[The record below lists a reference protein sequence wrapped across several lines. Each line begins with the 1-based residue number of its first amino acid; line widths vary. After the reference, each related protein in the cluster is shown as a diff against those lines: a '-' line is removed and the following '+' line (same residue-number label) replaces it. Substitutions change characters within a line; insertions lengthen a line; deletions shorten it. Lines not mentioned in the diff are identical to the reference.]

1 MASVNHF
8 QPAQANASKSPAKCS
23 FPKLFSTL
31 LLFLF
36 CTCSKYPTLDC
47 ITRQINFLKEPEW
60 KFFLFFFLF
69 LSSVYF
75 TKPDCNGFYIRRK
88 GGGGARNLHI
98 TQIPP
103 KIGHV
108 ECCWSPPQGGPCSV
122 HLPLANFWWEP
133 SEWTSGGCTAA
144 LSACFSTVAVNLN
157 ILLPPSSG
165 AASPLTRFRP
175 PSVTQWS
182 LPPSHLPVEGLNPVW
197 LDKINFFLAEKKWHV
212 KNSKCWK
219 HALGVATS
227 RWGSG
232 RFTARM
238 AAKGAGYCQRQSAA
252 YVAGRK

>member
-60 KFFLFFFLF
+60 KFFLFFFCF
-69 LSSVYF
+69 WVQCISQNQIAMDFIS
-75 TKPDCNGFYIRRK
+75 GERE
-88 GGGGARNLHI
+88 GGARNLHI